1 MNAKYPLTEVLSSYV
16 KGLREHKINCTVEEF
31 ADIIG
36 HTKSWGSNLLKNKMK
51 DISLEDLWF
60 IFRADY
66 NYRMFIKRKQ
76 RMIELIEEG
85 FNSHYLNKKDFDEI
99 FGGKVPAKTFK
110 GNCCIIPEDYII
122 KGHKEVV
129 GTMFSEDK
137 FPEEDRYIFITFE
150 DRYKLEKKQRERFEA
165 FIIETLDEIIK
176 THTAYGL
183 RNEYWLFAMYLMF
196 KEIDKLPKPLWER
209 IKYICFND
217 EYMRQNTEFKWR
229 HIYSVLGENRSLRTP
244 SYYTIRNVVYF
255 DNPQEPMSS
264 SNFPA
269 FNVRYDIEE
278 MQTTRS
284 DEDDYFEL
292 KLEDGVSGKIKLLD
306 LFMILHRGNYHSSVK
321 KDNEQIFRE
330 TCVELAYY
338 KIDTPFS
345 HLDFL
350 NIPVIEEKTEDLKFF
365 DFMKM
370 IFDFDE
376 DLKAITPENEKYKLI
391 EKYQNNQS
399 IMQFKKNIMTGRQ
412 RFLNVISF
420 DFSFIENLP
429 EIKDKELHQKLE
441 EIVDDFKKKNLI

>member
-1 MNAKYPLTEVLSSYV
+1 MNAKYPLTEILSSYV

-31 ADIIG
+31 GVII
-36 HTKSWGSNLLKNKMK
+36 HRAKSWCSNLLRNKMK
-51 DISLEDLWF
+51 DISFEDLWF
-60 IFRADY
+60 IFLADY
-66 NYRMFIKRKQ
+66 NYRKFIKKKQ

-85 FNSHYLNKKDFDEI
+85 FNSHYLKKKDFDEI
-99 FGGKVPAKTFK
+99 FGGKIPPEIFK
-110 GNCCIIPEDYII
+110 GNCCIIPEDAII
-122 KGHKEVV
+122 KGYKEEC
-129 GTMFSEDK
+129 GALLSEDK
-137 FPEEDRYIFITFE
+137 FPEDDRYIFISFE
-150 DRYKLEKKQRERFEA
+150 DRYKLEKNQWEQFEA

-176 THTAYGL
+176 GHTAYGL

-196 KEIDKLPKPLWER
+196 KEVDKLPKPLWER
-209 IKYICFND
+209 IKFICFND

-269 FNVRYDIEE
+269 FNVRYDIEK
-278 MQTTRS
+278 MKTTRNA
-284 DEDDYFEL
+284 EDDYFEL

-306 LFMILHRGNYHSSVK
+306 LFMILHRGNYLSSVK

-350 NIPVIEEKTEDLKFF
+350 NIPVIEESPQDLEFF

-370 IFDFDE
+370 IFEFEE
-376 DLKAITPENEKYKLI
+376 DLKAITPDNKKHKLI
-391 EKYQNNQS
+391 EKYQDNQS
-399 IMQFKKNIMTGRQ
+399 IMQFKKNIMTGRE

-441 EIVDDFKKKNLI
+441 EIVNDFKKKNLI